1 MKKIKFK
8 AFSLGVILT
17 MFVELLIFVYFT
29 CNIQVKTTYLYN
41 PQAVVE
47 MLGNY
52 SETTK

>member
-8 AFSLGVILT
+8 AFSLG
-17 MFVELLIFVYFT
+17 IFTTLVLEVLVFLYMT

-41 PQAVVE
+41 PSAVVE
-47 MLGNY
+47 ILGNY